1 MKIILPVLC
10 SLLLIGCSD
19 STPDQT
25 PPSPTVVASIVEP
38 ANPMPAAKEAPS
50 LEVTPAAASAV
61 PATQTALEKEPS
73 QPVVT
78 KETTAPLAQKE
89 VVPAPAPKKAV
100 TTASVDGGALFS
112 QKCAS
117 CHGAKAEKSALG
129 KSAIIADFSE
139 QQVKEALKGY
149 QAGTYG
155 KEMKALMQGQ
165 AKGLNEGQIDALA
178 KHISSL

>member
-25 PPSPTVVASIVEP
+25 PPPPTVVAEP
-38 ANPMPAAKEAPS
+38 NSSLPVQEVSAAETAPAVSSTVAAAPAVAEKAVTPEPAAKKEAAPS
-50 LEVTPAAASAV
+50 AVAKQPVAPAA
-61 PATQTALEKEPS
+61 
-73 QPVVT
+73 
-78 KETTAPLAQKE
+78 
-89 VVPAPAPKKAV
+89 
-100 TTASVDGGALFS
+100 VDAGTLFG

-117 CHGAKAEKSALG
+117 CHGAKGEKAALG

-165 AKGLNEGQIDALA
+165 AKGLNDAQIDALA
-178 KHISSL
+178 KHIPAL